1 MPNFEYTPKLKT
13 SFLNARAVCGVPE
26 SVACTCQ
33 PNISPLAPKA
43 LVTYNNSRAVCF
55 SFGDLDKE
63 WFTVNANSERRN
75 FAFFVV

>member
-1 MPNFEYTPKLKT
+1 MPKLKT
-13 SFLNARAVCGVPE
+13 FFECTGWGGRGEVWDAARAVPE

-43 LVTYNNSRAVCF
+43 LVTYNITYNNSRAVCF

-63 WFTVNANSERRN
+63 WFYG
-75 FAFFVV
+75 